1 MGYGG
6 NSGLGNL
13 GGFGGPVLNTNTWN
27 QPKMELS
34 NQPISPSTKQNI
46 PKLKGPDSTMNQL
59 KIKKPETFQP
69 QQQQNH
75 YEMNLDPWASI

>member
-1 MGYGG
+1 M
-6 NSGLGNL
+6 
-13 GGFGGPVLNTNTWN
+13 GGFGPATGMNTNTWN

-34 NQPISPSTKQNI
+34 NQPMSPSTKQSI